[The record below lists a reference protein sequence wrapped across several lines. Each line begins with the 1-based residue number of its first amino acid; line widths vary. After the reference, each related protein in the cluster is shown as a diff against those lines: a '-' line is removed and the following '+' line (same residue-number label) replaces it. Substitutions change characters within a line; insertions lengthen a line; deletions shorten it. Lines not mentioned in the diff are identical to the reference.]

1 MTLDDLIAAERAACP
16 DTYSEAWRH
25 RCEVFHCA
33 RIESGHRQSHFQGM
47 RDKGRDPEQ
56 VAALEAATNALL
68 AELGAGG
75 LPSTAQG
82 SRRAGK
88 PTRHAT
94 THGAPWTPE
103 LDRTLAELAKAG
115 TRVPDLSSRFG
126 RSQRAIEMRLE
137 RLGIAV
143 AACA

>member
-56 VAALEAATNALL
+56 VAALEAATNSLL
-68 AELGAGG
+68 VELGVG
-75 LPSTAQG
+75 LQPETTHG
-82 SRRAGK
+82 SGRTGK

-103 LDRTLAELAKAG
+103 LDQTLAELANAG

-137 RLGIAV
+137 RLGIRTGAV
-143 AACA
+143 A